1 MCIDIKQ
8 KVAFRGIQILLKH
21 VHRMML
27 NSRLAE
33 NLTVVRS
40 RTTNGS

>member
-1 MCIDIKQ
+1 
-8 KVAFRGIQILLKH
+8 VAYKYLLKH
-21 VHRMML
+21 VRRMML
-27 NSRLAE
+27 NSRSAE